1 MRLTLWQKIEAFPP
15 LHASL
20 DPGNREEGGISLTGF
35 RKAGGRTPNFLPLP
49 LVGHGNIRQYSKTP
63 KSRTKLEA
71 VSSSPKI
78 SERRGRGE
86 GRQGRPPFP
95 REALEGQVLQMPRPS
110 KVGSLR
116 QPFPYH
122 RGKAAPTLFM
132 FQSPGL
138 GMPGDG
144 APDGQAYY
152 PGKKENG
159 QPSQGG
165 GVNPNSSFRAP
176 SQGQPGRKIT
186 QTGEKT
192 LICPLQ
198 KKGFPG
204 SSLHFLKSKTPL
216 HTFTCISDDQKE
228 KILFFRGYFAARL
241 LMKSK
246 LALQV
251 FSAFL

>member
-1 MRLTLWQKIEAFPP
+1 MPGRFHLRLTLWQKIEAFPP

-35 RKAGGRTPNFLPLP
+35 RKAGERTPNFLPLP

-144 APDGQAYY
+144 APDGQACY

-165 GVNPNSSFRAP
+165 ESIPIPHSGLLLRGSR
-176 SQGQPGRKIT
+176 GGR
-186 QTGEKT
+186 
-192 LICPLQ
+192 
-198 KKGFPG
+198 
-204 SSLHFLKSKTPL
+204 
-216 HTFTCISDDQKE
+216 
-228 KILFFRGYFAARL
+228 
-241 LMKSK
+241 
-246 LALQV
+246 
-251 FSAFL
+251 